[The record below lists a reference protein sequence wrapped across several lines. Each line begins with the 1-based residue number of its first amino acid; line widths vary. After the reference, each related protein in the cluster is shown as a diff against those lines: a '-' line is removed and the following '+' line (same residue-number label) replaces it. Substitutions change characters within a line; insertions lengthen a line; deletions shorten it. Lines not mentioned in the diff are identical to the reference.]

1 MKEGN
6 ELFVSMPTQIFMKL
20 IYLKIFSGVRKLK
33 GSRI

>member
-1 MKEGN
+1 MQEGN
-6 ELFVSMPTQIFMKL
+6 ELSVSMPTQIFMKI